1 MYAGGMP
8 ALPGMRGWPEGTCAW
23 LSSGESTGLSPS
35 TPFASPDAGSGAFR
49 QAWSYVRED
58 NGGQLISCLGRTWMR
73 FFPSGL
79 VTRGCNFGVVN
90 VYTSPVSDTTSSKT
104 WVPVRT
110 ESSYA

>member
-1 MYAGGMP
+1 MYAGGIP

-58 NGGQLISCLGRTWMR
+58 DGDQLIALGSYLDEVLS
-73 FFPSGL
+73 FGL
-79 VTRGCNFGVVN
+79 
-90 VYTSPVSDTTSSKT
+90 
-104 WVPVRT
+104 
-110 ESSYA
+110 SYEGL